1 MALLHRDYLTD
12 LRQGQETLNIALKEG
27 CLRDPPGY
35 YPWLVNEGR
44 QEKKKILNM
53 EYLSFDA
60 GERMAPFR
68 WSPVLQKGKQ
78 PARKRLKISTKRG
91 TD

>member
-1 MALLHRDYLTD
+1 
-12 LRQGQETLNIALKEG
+12 
-27 CLRDPPGY
+27 
-35 YPWLVNEGR
+35 
-44 QEKKKILNM
+44 M